1 MLEKEK
7 IGKRIAFYRK
17 ERGITQKE
25 LATIEKAD
33 VIYVMESGRIREKGR
48 HSELMEQGGIYK
60 RLVELSG
67 RHVSP
72 EASLFS

>member
-33 VIYVMESGRIREKGR
+33 VIYVMESGGYAKKA
-48 HSELMEQGGIYK
+48 GI
-60 RLVELSG
+60 VN
-67 RHVSP
+67 
-72 EASLFS
+72 